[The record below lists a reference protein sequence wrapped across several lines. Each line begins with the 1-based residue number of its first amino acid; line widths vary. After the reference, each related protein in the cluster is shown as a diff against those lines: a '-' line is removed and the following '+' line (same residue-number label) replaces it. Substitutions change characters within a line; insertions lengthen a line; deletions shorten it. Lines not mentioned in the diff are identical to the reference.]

1 MKNFIQ
7 NNKLLSSII
16 LVIFIII
23 IICLSIKL
31 LKKLSYKFEVSN
43 EVIDEE
49 SFDIKVDNNIS
60 KVTSRDEFF
69 NVENCIKC
77 YIDYIND
84 DNYEAVKTLYDLNY
98 IKNNNISIKD
108 IENTNKDL
116 ANSRYIIKDMNKKEI
131 NENDVVYYCNGIS
144 ANFENNKFLEIN
156 FSVLIDY
163 EKSIFSIIPENM
175 EENDS
180 FEFNYNFSLDS
191 ENYYNEYINEAI
203 SYEKVLE
210 EYFDFYKFFIINNS
224 KLAFS
229 LLDDEYKEKRFNNEY
244 SNYYEYL
251 NEINIDNVYI
261 DKYLYEYK
269 DDYMEYVCL
278 DKNGYYY
285 IIDEKNPMDFTI
297 KLDTYTIETDKFKEQ
312 YDNSDDEK
320 KALFNID
327 KWCTMLYNKDYLNAY
342 NLLDSNFKN
351 NNFNDIN
358 SFKEYIKNNSLT
370 NCTWE
375 YGTQKY
381 IGNKTYTQDVKFS
394 NGTDVISKTII
405 VKLLE
410 NRKCVISFNI

>member
-144 ANFENNKFLEIN
+144 ADFENKKFFEIN
-156 FSVLIDY
+156 FSVLVDY
-163 EKSIFSIIPENM
+163 NKSIFSIIPENM